1 MGDAM
6 EANRA
11 ASIPKKTASTLLV
24 SCALAALGQAYS
36 PNAQAAG
43 FALIE
48 NGASGLGNAYAGAAA
63 VAEDASTIY
72 FNPAGMS
79 KLPGREFVFAGHYID
94 TKIDFTNSGS
104 AKISTFGGGPLSG
117 PNADGGKS
125 SIIPSFFYAHRLNND
140 WSYGLGITVP
150 FGLGTEYDEN
160 WVGRYH
166 AVKSE
171 ISTIN
176 INPSASVKVNEK
188 LSIGFGVNAQY
199 IDVTLTSK
207 LDSAAI
213 CRGALV
219 PASGGA
225 LTNANCDAVGLTQAN
240 VGNSAFDSS
249 QSMTGDDWSFGWNI
263 GMLYDLSDS
272 TRLGIAYRSNVDHQL
287 NGSVDF
293 TTNAGLQ
300 AILNAATSTAFSDT
314 GITAGIDLP
323 ESLALSISHNLNP
336 NWVLMAD
343 ATWTRWERYD
353 KLVVDF
359 ANPAQTDSTSTRN
372 SENSWRYSVGA
383 SYMPDEKRVY
393 RFGLALDETIVP
405 STALRPASSP
415 GNDRLWLSLGYGY
428 RTSDSFQLDLGYA
441 HLFVDDASIDNQHAL
456 FGSVTGSYEQSAD
469 ILSVQ
474 LSWLL

>member
-1 MGDAM
+1 M
-6 EANRA
+6 EV
-11 ASIPKKTASTLLV
+11 KKTAAGLIV
-24 SCALAALGQAYS
+24 SCIVTTATGLYS
-36 PNAQAAG
+36 PGVNAAG

-48 NGASGLGNAYAGAAA
+48 NGASGLGNSYAGAAA
-63 VAEDASTIY
+63 VAEDASTVY
-72 FNPAGMS
+72 FNPAGLT
-79 KLPGREFVFAGHYID
+79 KLKERQFVFVGHYIE
-94 TKIDFTNSGS
+94 TEVAFTNTGS
-104 AKISTFGGGPLSG
+104 AKISSFGGGAISG
-117 PNADGGKS
+117 PNSDAGKS
-125 SIIPSFFYAHRLNND
+125 SIIPSFFYADRFNND
-140 WSYGLGITVP
+140 WTYGLGITVP

-176 INPSASVKVNEK
+176 INPSASFKVNDRM
-188 LSIGFGVNAQY
+188 SVGFGINAQY

-213 CRGALV
+213 CQGVLV
-219 PASGGA
+219 PAG
-225 LTNANCDAVGLTQAN
+225 TPVGLCNGNNLTAAN
-240 VGNSAFDSS
+240 IAVATYDSS

-263 GMLYDLSDS
+263 GMLYDMSES
-272 TRLGIAYRSNVDHQL
+272 TRLGISYRSNVDHQL
-287 NGSVDF
+287 KGSVDF
-293 TTNAGLQ
+293 TTYSGLQ
-300 AILNAATSTAFSDT
+300 TVLTTIGSSAFSDT

-323 ESLALSISHNLNP
+323 ESLAISISHNLNP
-336 NWVLMAD
+336 QWVLMAD
-343 ATWTRWERYD
+343 ATWTKWDRYD

-393 RFGLALDETIVP
+393 RLGLALDQTIVP
-405 STALRPASSP
+405 SAALRPASSP

-428 RTSDSFQLDLGYA
+428 KASKAIQFDVGYA
-441 HLFVDDASIDNQHAL
+441 HLFVDDTTTTNSHAL
-456 FGSVTGSYEQSAD
+456 FGSLNGNYEQSAD

-474 LSWLL
+474 LSWNF